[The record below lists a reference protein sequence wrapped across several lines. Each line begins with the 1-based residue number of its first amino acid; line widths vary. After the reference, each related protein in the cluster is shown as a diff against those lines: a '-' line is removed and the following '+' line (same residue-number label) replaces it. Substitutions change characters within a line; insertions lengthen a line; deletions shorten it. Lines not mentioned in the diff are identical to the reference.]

1 MKANTN
7 MNIKVGY
14 KEKIIYINV
23 YIHIPKYT
31 NKAQIYGQ
39 RNCCTHFMKCPS
51 RQGAGREGMGHG
63 AWGTGAAAMAAEFV
77 ASVDLLTPGKNP
89 NSERIPNP
97 RPVIV
102 FYIIALLS
110 ISTRKNQQQIAA
122 APPLS
127 HRPCLCF
134 IHFFR
139 GLFMRRM
146 SLTPPAA
153 SAALATQLNAF
164 CHC

>member
-1 MKANTN
+1 MLHTLYEMPKQTRGRAG
-7 MNIKVGY
+7 GY
-14 KEKIIYINV
+14 
-23 YIHIPKYT
+23 
-31 NKAQIYGQ
+31 
-39 RNCCTHFMKCPS
+39 
-51 RQGAGREGMGHG
+51 G

-110 ISTRKNQQQIAA
+110 ISTRKNKQQIAT

-139 GLFMRRM
+139 WAFHAPHESDTAGSFGSSGNPAERLLPLLTFIFILCTHNQPTTTPSPPP
-146 SLTPPAA
+146 SLHAPTPYCAP
-153 SAALATQLNAF
+153 
-164 CHC
+164 